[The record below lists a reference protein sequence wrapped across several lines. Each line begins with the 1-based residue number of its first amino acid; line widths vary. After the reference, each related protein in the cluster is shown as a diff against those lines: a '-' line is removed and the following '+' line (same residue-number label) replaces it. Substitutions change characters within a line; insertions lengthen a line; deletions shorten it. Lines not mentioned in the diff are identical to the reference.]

1 MWIHH
6 NVMMIVLCV
15 MTILHYFMMILHYV
29 MMMQCQY
36 LLIFHERIQKKKFG
50 KGWGRAEGGGTQLK
64 IFEEKY
70 TIIFQTV

>member
-1 MWIHH
+1 
-6 NVMMIVLCV
+6 MMIVLCV

-36 LLIFHERIQKKKFG
+36 LLIFHERIQKKKKIG

-70 TIIFQTV
+70 I